1 VKKLYFERTSSCIT
15 MKQPM
20 TFLFASLWIV
30 ACSSSVS
37 TQTDFTYFPTDLPKS
52 DLIRSEKQNFHTQ
65 VVAKGLK
72 NPWGMAFL
80 PDGRVLVTERPG
92 TLRMIENGR
101 LLDAPVSGVPEV
113 VARGQGGLLDVA
125 LHPQFETNSFVYLS
139 YSIPL
144 EGGTHTG
151 IMRAKLDG
159 NALTEQTVIFT
170 GGPASTRGHHFG
182 SRIVFD
188 NDGYLYFTIGDR
200 GRMQDA
206 QVLTNAAGKVFRIHD
221 DGRIPEDNPF
231 VGQEGVF
238 QQIWSYGHRNIQ
250 GFVKHPETGVLWSHE
265 HGPRGGDELNI
276 VKKAANYGWPTITYG
291 INYDGSII
299 TNEREREGMEQPQFI
314 WDPSIGPSGLAFVTS
329 DIYPGWK
336 GNAMVGALA
345 FTSVYRVEIE
355 GSVASKQEQLLANIG
370 RVRDVR
376 QAPDGYLYVI
386 VESSGEII
394 RLLPE

>member
-1 VKKLYFERTSSCIT
+1 
-15 MKQPM
+15 MKQIM
-20 TFLFASLWIV
+20 TFLLASLWIA
-30 ACSSSVS
+30 ACSTSVS
-37 TQTDFTYFPTDLPKS
+37 TQTDFAYFPTDLPKS

-101 LLDAPVSGVPEV
+101 LLEAPVSGVPAV

-144 EGGTHTG
+144 EGGTHTA

-159 NALTEQTVIFT
+159 NSLTEPTVIFT

-188 NDGYLYFTIGDR
+188 NEGYLYFTIGDR
-200 GRMQDA
+200 GRMEDA
-206 QVLTNAAGKVFRIHD
+206 QSLTNAAGKVFRIHD
-221 DGRIPEDNPF
+221 DGRVPADNPF
-231 VGQEGVF
+231 VNEPGAF
-238 QQIWSYGHRNIQ
+238 TQIWSYGHRNIQ

-276 VKKAANYGWPTITYG
+276 VRKAANYGWPVITYG

-299 TNEREREGMEQPQFI
+299 TNEREREGMQQPAEI
-314 WDPSIGPSGLAFVTS
+314 WDPSIGPSGLAIVTS
-329 DIYPGWK
+329 DRYPGWK

-345 FTSVYRVEIE
+345 FTSVYRVEITGE
-355 GSVASKQEQLLANIG
+355 AADSKEQLLANIG

-376 QAPDGYLYVI
+376 QGPDGYLYVM

>member
-1 VKKLYFERTSSCIT
+1 
-15 MKQPM
+15 MKQIM
-20 TFLFASLWIV
+20 TFLLASLWIA
-30 ACSSSVS
+30 ACSTSVS
-37 TQTDFTYFPTDLPKS
+37 TQTEFTYFPTDLPKS

-101 LLDAPVSGVPEV
+101 LLDAPVSGVPAV

-125 LHPQFETNSFVYLS
+125 VHPQFETNSIVYLS

-144 EGGTHTG
+144 EGGTNTA

-159 NALTEQTVIFT
+159 NSLTEQTVIFT

-188 NDGYLYFTIGDR
+188 NEGYLYFTIGDR
-200 GRMQDA
+200 GRMEDA
-206 QVLTNAAGKVFRIHD
+206 QSLTNAAGKVFRIHD

-231 VGQEGVF
+231 VNQEGVF
-238 QQIWSYGHRNIQ
+238 KQIWSYGHRNIQ

-299 TNEREREGMEQPQFI
+299 TNEREREGMEKPQFI
-314 WDPSIGPSGLAFVTS
+314 WDPSIGPSGLAIVTS
-329 DIYPGWK
+329 DTYPGWK

-345 FTSVYRVEIE
+345 FTSVYRVEID
-355 GSVASKQEQLLANIG
+355 GNVADKQEQLLKNIG

-376 QAPDGYLYVI
+376 QAPDGYLYVM

>member
-1 VKKLYFERTSSCIT
+1 

-125 LHPQFETNSFVYLS
+125 AHPQFETNSFVYLS

>member
-1 VKKLYFERTSSCIT
+1 
-15 MKQPM
+15 MKP
-20 TFLFASLWIV
+20 TLFLFASLWMIG
-30 ACSSSVS
+30 CSTSVS

-80 PDGRVLVTERPG
+80 PDGRILVTERPG
-92 TLRMIENGR
+92 TLRMIENGT
-101 LLDAPVSGVPEV
+101 LLDAPVSGVPDV
-113 VARGQGGLLDVA
+113 VAKGQGGLLDVA
-125 LHPQFETNSFVYLS
+125 LHPEFETNSYVYLS

-144 EGGTHTG
+144 EGGTHTA
-151 IMRAKLDG
+151 ILRAKLDG
-159 NALTEQTVIFT
+159 NALTDTTVIFT

-188 NDGYLYFTIGDR
+188 NDGYLYFSIGDR
-200 GRMQDA
+200 GQMEDA
-206 QVLTNAAGKVFRIHD
+206 QLLTNAAGKVFRIHD
-221 DGRIPEDNPF
+221 DGRVPEDNPF
-231 VGQEGVF
+231 VNEAGAF
-238 QQIWSYGHRNIQ
+238 TQIWSYGHRNIQ
-250 GFVKHPETGVLWSHE
+250 GFTKHPETGVLWAHE

-299 TNEREREGMEQPQFI
+299 TNEREKEGMEQPVTF
-314 WDPSIGPSGLAFVTS
+314 WDPSIGPSGLTFVTG
-329 DIYPGWK
+329 DMYPGWK

-345 FTSVYRVEIE
+345 FTALYRVEITDSTA
-355 GSVASKQEQLLANIG
+355 GAKEQLLANIG

-376 QAPDGYLYVI
+376 QAPDGYLYVM
-386 VESSGEII
+386 VESSGEIL

>member
-1 VKKLYFERTSSCIT
+1 
-15 MKQPM
+15 MKQIM
-20 TFLFASLWIV
+20 TLLFASLWIV
-30 ACSSSVS
+30 ACSTSVS
-37 TQTDFTYFPTDLPKS
+37 TQTEFTYFPTDLPKS

-101 LLDAPVSGVPEV
+101 LLEAPVTGVPEV

-125 LHPQFETNSFVYLS
+125 AHPQFETNSYVYLS

-206 QVLTNAAGKVFRIHD
+206 QELTNAAGKVFRIHD

-329 DIYPGWK
+329 DNYPGWK

>member
-1 VKKLYFERTSSCIT
+1 
-15 MKQPM
+15 MKQLM
-20 TFLFASLWIV
+20 TFLFASLWIA
-30 ACSSSVS
+30 ACSTSVS
-37 TQTDFTYFPTDLPKS
+37 TQTDFAYFPTDLPKS

-101 LLDAPVSGVPEV
+101 LLEAPVSGVPAV

-144 EGGTHTG
+144 EGGTHTA

-159 NALTEQTVIFT
+159 NSLTEPTVIFT

-188 NDGYLYFTIGDR
+188 NEGYLYFSIGDR
-200 GRMQDA
+200 GKMEDA
-206 QVLTNAAGKVFRIHD
+206 QLLTNAAGKVFRIHD
-221 DGRIPEDNPF
+221 DGRVPADNPF
-231 VGQEGVF
+231 VNEPGAF
-238 QQIWSYGHRNIQ
+238 TQIWSYGHRNIQ
-250 GFVKHPETGVLWSHE
+250 GFVKHPETGVLWAHE

-276 VKKAANYGWPTITYG
+276 VRKAANYGWPVITYG

-299 TNEREREGMEQPQFI
+299 TNEREREGMQQPAEI
-314 WDPSIGPSGLAFVTS
+314 WDPSIGPSGLAIVTS
-329 DIYPGWK
+329 DRYPGWK

-345 FTSVYRVEIE
+345 FTSVYRVEITGE
-355 GSVASKQEQLLANIG
+355 AADSKEQLLANIG

-376 QAPDGYLYVI
+376 QGPDGYLYVM